1 LAQFG
6 HAPALGFEA
15 LHAPPLIPELLI
27 HFPEWRYV
35 VVIRDPKDVIA
46 SEIRVWK
53 KDHSREKFEPS
64 LIPKSPKK

>member
-1 LAQFG
+1 MLT
-6 HAPALGFEA
+6 
-15 LHAPPLIPELLI
+15 PLVPELLI

-53 KDHSREKFEPS
+53 KDHSREKFQPS
-64 LIPKSPKK
+64 LIDKLTNQ